1 MKREKINKLLESIIR
16 IENFVDNKII
26 DYPDK
31 YQKKIENIFK
41 EIYGLIYEII
51 DEIAELEDAIKY
63 NDNVKES

>member
-41 EIYGLIYEII
+41 EIYGLIYEMI

>member
-41 EIYGLIYEII
+41 EIYGLIYEVI

>member
-41 EIYGLIYEII
+41 EIYGLIYEMI

-63 NDNVKES
+63 NDNV

>member
-41 EIYGLIYEII
+41 EIYGLIYEVI

-63 NDNVKES
+63 NDNVKGS